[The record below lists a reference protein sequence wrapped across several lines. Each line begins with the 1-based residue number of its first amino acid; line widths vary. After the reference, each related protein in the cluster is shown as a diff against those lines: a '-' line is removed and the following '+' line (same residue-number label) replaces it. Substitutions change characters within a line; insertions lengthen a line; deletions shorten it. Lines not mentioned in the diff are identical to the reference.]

1 MVMDCIFRLRFSYY
15 SYSLLVIRK
24 MSRYRPPA
32 PKSSPYISRD
42 GFERLQQE
50 LKDIWTR
57 RADVTMHLS
66 AAAAEGDRSENAEYI
81 YRKKELR
88 ELDRRIRY
96 LQKRLPDLTIVE
108 RRADDQH
115 VYFGAWV
122 ELETDEGEIKKLRL
136 VGADEIDPAAGYISI
151 DSPVARAL
159 LKKTVDD
166 DISVVVAGETINYM
180 IVSVAYAAPSK

>member
-1 MVMDCIFRLRFSYY
+1 MG
-15 SYSLLVIRK
+15 
-24 MSRYRPPA
+24 RYRPPA
-32 PKSSPYISRD
+32 PRSSPYITRV

-50 LKDIWTR
+50 LKDIWVR
-57 RADVTMHLS
+57 RADVTAHLS

-96 LQKRLPDLTIVE
+96 LQKRLPDLTIVD

-115 VYFGAWV
+115 IYFGATV
-122 ELETDEGEIKKLRL
+122 ELETEAGEIKKVRL
-136 VGADEIDPAAGYISI
+136 VGADEINTATGDISI

-159 LKKTVDD
+159 LKKQIDD
-166 DISVVVAGETINYM
+166 EISVEVAGSVLTYYVVSINYG
-180 IVSVAYAAPSK
+180 

>member
-1 MVMDCIFRLRFSYY
+1 
-15 SYSLLVIRK
+15 
-24 MSRYRPPA
+24 MSRYRPPT

-50 LKDIWTR
+50 LKSIWTR
-57 RADVTMHLS
+57 RADVTAALS

-96 LQKRLPDLTIVE
+96 LQKRLPDLTIVD
-108 RRADDQH
+108 RRADDDH
-115 VYFGAWV
+115 IYFGAWV
-122 ELETDEGEIKKLRL
+122 ELETDDGEIKQVRL
-136 VGADEIDPAAGYISI
+136 VGADEIDPSAGYISI

-166 DISVVVAGETINYM
+166 DISVQVADETINYTV
-180 IVSVAYAAPSK
+180 VSIEYKAPS

>member
-1 MVMDCIFRLRFSYY
+1 
-15 SYSLLVIRK
+15 
-24 MSRYRPPA
+24 MSRYRPPS
-32 PKSSPYISRD
+32 PRSSPYISRE

-57 RADVTMHLS
+57 RADVTAHLS

-108 RRADDQH
+108 RRADDDH
-115 VYFGAWV
+115 IYFGAWV
-122 ELETDEGEIKKLRL
+122 TLETEEGDTKLVRL
-136 VGADEIDPAAGYISI
+136 VGADEIDPSTGYISI

-159 LKKTVDD
+159 LKKGVDD
-166 DISVVVAGETINYM
+166 DISVEVAGATVNYTVM
-180 IVSVAYAAPSK
+180 SVSYVAPTA

>member
-1 MVMDCIFRLRFSYY
+1 MQL
-15 SYSLLVIRK
+15 
-24 MSRYRPPA
+24 
-32 PKSSPYISRD
+32 
-42 GFERLQQE
+42 E
-50 LKDIWTR
+50 LKDIWKR
-57 RADVTMHLS
+57 RADVTLHLS

-108 RRADDQH
+108 RRADDDH
-115 VYFGAWV
+115 IYFGAWV
-122 ELETDEGEIKKLRL
+122 SLETDDGEVKHVRL

-159 LKKTVDD
+159 LKKRVDD
-166 DISVVVAGETINYM
+166 GISVEVAGATINYTV
-180 IVSVAYAAPSK
+180 ISVSYNEPSA

>member
-1 MVMDCIFRLRFSYY
+1 
-15 SYSLLVIRK
+15 
-24 MSRYRPPA
+24 MSRYRPPS
-32 PKSSPYISRD
+32 PRSSPYISRK
-42 GFERLQQE
+42 GFEAMQQE
-50 LKDIWTR
+50 LKDIWKR
-57 RADVTMHLS
+57 RAEVTLHLS

-108 RRADDQH
+108 RRADDDH
-115 VYFGAWV
+115 IYFGAWV
-122 ELETDEGEIKKLRL
+122 ELETDDGKVKKVRL

-159 LKKTVDD
+159 LKKTVND
-166 DISVVVAGETINYM
+166 DISVVVADATINYTV
-180 IVSVAYAAPSK
+180 VSVSY